1 MFLWPAVAFVA
12 ELRIFLDGSYY
23 ETALDLSNALCST
36 DLRGDLLSRKI
47 LVYNLN
53 QRLHMPFTDRCYEKL
68 SIVNELGPLVVMEPV
83 HKPTVE
89 AEEYIKKMTPEQ
101 KKIHEL
107 AIKMLGS
114 SYFVERARGF
124 EDFKAKQGK

>member
-1 MFLWPAVAFVA
+1 MFLWRVVAFAA
-12 ELRIFLDGSYY
+12 ELQIFLDGSCY
-23 ETALDLSNALCST
+23 EIALDLSNGPCST
-36 DLRGDLLSRKI
+36 DLQDDLLSRKI

-53 QRLHMPFTDRCYEKL
+53 QRRHMPFTDWCYEKL
-68 SIVNELGPLVVMEPV
+68 SIVNELGALVVMEPV
-83 HKPTVE
+83 HKPTPA
-89 AEEYIKKMTPEQ
+89 AEEYVKQMTPEQ

-124 EDFKAKQGK
+124 EDFKMKQSK